1 MEDMFMEPLFVT
13 ECKFDNKSYYEMVPI
28 LRKKP
33 SRNFLIFT
41 PVIILIMIFFLVLWG
56 MSGFRDFSWLIP
68 LPAGCLYFVC
78 FFMEPWLRARSALK
92 AGIKFFKETGF
103 ERISFYKDSFQVQV
117 YSNDQLTS
125 TATYSY
131 ANIISITI
139 TSSLYCLSLK
149 LDRTYIIP
157 VMKKSF
163 VFGNQF
169 DFYNFIKD
177 KSIFNNATVKQ
188 L

>member
-1 MEDMFMEPLFVT
+1 MEPLFVT

-28 LRKKP
+28 LRKNP

-41 PVIILIMIFFLVLWG
+41 PGHNPYYDILSCSFGECPDFVISHGL
-56 MSGFRDFSWLIP
+56 FRYP
-68 LPAGCLYFVC
+68 RVVLYFVC

-92 AGIKFFKETGF
+92 AGTKFFKETGF

-163 VFGNQF
+163 VFGN
-169 DFYNFIKD
+169 NLIFI
-177 KSIFNNATVKQ
+177 T

>member
-1 MEDMFMEPLFVT
+1 MEPLFVT

-33 SRNFLIFT
+33 SRNFLIFK

-92 AGIKFFKETGF
+92 AGTKFFK
-103 ERISFYKDSFQVQV
+103 DSCQVQV

>member
-1 MEDMFMEPLFVT
+1 MAYSVTRGLFIFRMF
-13 ECKFDNKSYYEMVPI
+13 
-28 LRKKP
+28 
-33 SRNFLIFT
+33 
-41 PVIILIMIFFLVLWG
+41 
-56 MSGFRDFSWLIP
+56 
-68 LPAGCLYFVC
+68 LYGT
-78 FFMEPWLRARSALK
+78 MAARRSALK
-92 AGIKFFKETGF
+92 AGTKFFKETGF

-169 DFYNFIKD
+169 DFI
-177 KSIFNNATVKQ
+177 T

>member
-1 MEDMFMEPLFVT
+1 MEPLFVT

-92 AGIKFFKETGF
+92 AGTKFFKETGF

-139 TSSLYCLSLK
+139 TSSLDNFFSLLSQSK
-149 LDRTYIIP
+149 LDRTYI
-157 VMKKSF
+157 
-163 VFGNQF
+163 
-169 DFYNFIKD
+169 
-177 KSIFNNATVKQ
+177 
-188 L
+188 

>member
-1 MEDMFMEPLFVT
+1 
-13 ECKFDNKSYYEMVPI
+13 
-28 LRKKP
+28 
-33 SRNFLIFT
+33 
-41 PVIILIMIFFLVLWG
+41 MIFY
-56 MSGFRDFSWLIP
+56 STADIFSL
-68 LPAGCLYFVC
+68 LQKV
-78 FFMEPWLRARSALK
+78 
-92 AGIKFFKETGF
+92 FFKHALNF
-103 ERISFYKDSFQVQV
+103 FNLFS
-117 YSNDQLTS
+117 QLQHFFI
-125 TATYSY
+125 
-131 ANIISITI
+131 NIISITI

>member
-1 MEDMFMEPLFVT
+1 MEPLFVT

-28 LRKKP
+28 LRKNP

-92 AGIKFFKETGF
+92 AGTKFFKETGF
-103 ERISFYKDSFQVQV
+103 ERISFYNDFLYWCRYLFSFTLLQKVFFKYVIIQNNKKIKTGKNL
-117 YSNDQLTS
+117 YLIWFKANEL
-125 TATYSY
+125 SY
-131 ANIISITI
+131 KEYKLAERKLNI
-139 TSSLYCLSLK
+139 
-149 LDRTYIIP
+149 
-157 VMKKSF
+157 
-163 VFGNQF
+163 
-169 DFYNFIKD
+169 
-177 KSIFNNATVKQ
+177 
-188 L
+188 

>member
-1 MEDMFMEPLFVT
+1 MEPLFVT

-41 PVIILIMIFFLVLWG
+41 PVIILIMIFL
-56 MSGFRDFSWLIP
+56 
-68 LPAGCLYFVC
+68 GCLYFVC

-92 AGIKFFKETGF
+92 AGTKFFKETGF

-157 VMKKSF
+157 VMKKSLSL
-163 VFGNQF
+163 
-169 DFYNFIKD
+169 IH
-177 KSIFNNATVKQ
+177 I
-188 L
+188 